1 MDIQL
6 EDNLEEVR
14 QKFRRLEHQIRRFP
28 TLRRATET
36 S

>member
-6 EDNLEEVR
+6 EENLEEVR